1 MTTSPPVKILIVE
14 DELIIAADIAT
25 RLSRLGYAVVGQTDQ
40 AEQAVQLVGQLRP
53 DLVLMDIRLQGEG
66 DGITAA
72 DTIRRQYSVPVVYL
86 TAHADEATLQR
97 AKVTEPFGYILKPFA
112 ERELRTVIEMA
123 LYRHAAE
130 RRLQES
136 ERRFATTLTSIGDGV
151 VATDAVGRVTFLNP
165 VAEQLTGW
173 KLDEAVGR
181 PLTEIFRIINEE
193 TRQIVENPVE
203 KVLATGRIVGLANS
217 TVLIARD
224 GCEYPIDDCASPI
237 LDDAGQISGVVLVFR
252 DVTEERRREAEL
264 LQAQKMEAIGRLAGG
279 IAHDFNN
286 LLTVISGYTVLLR
299 EGLGAD
305 SPWREAIEQ
314 IETASRRGADLT
326 RQLLAYCRKQI
337 IQPRICSLNQLVTDS
352 LKMLRRVLPAAIELV
367 TELTPHDTTIKVDP
381 AQMDQ
386 VIVNLVLNARDAMP
400 DGGRLR
406 LTTFRGETQSGQ
418 DPFPTGGPFVA
429 LEVADTGTGMDP
441 ATMARIWEPFFT
453 TKEVGHG
460 TGLGL
465 STVYGIVKQA
475 GGHIVVKS
483 RRGEGSS
490 FVVAL
495 PGVEDT
501 VAARTTSVVASTF
514 PQGHET
520 ILLVDDDDAVRSLAA
535 MVLRSCGYKILE
547 ASSGIEAAEMVAHY
561 DDTIHLLLTDLVMP
575 QMSGRTLADIVRSQ
589 ISGIKVLFMTG
600 YSEVPMTQS
609 PAGEAV
615 WCLLKPSTPQQ
626 MAERVREVLDQVNP
640 SALGRA

>member
-615 WCLLKPSTPQQ
+615 WCLLKPFTPQQ

>member
-203 KVLATGRIVGLANS
+203 KVLATGRIVELANS

-615 WCLLKPSTPQQ
+615 WCLLKPFTPQQ

>member
-1 MTTSPPVKILIVE
+1 
-14 DELIIAADIAT
+14 
-25 RLSRLGYAVVGQTDQ
+25 
-40 AEQAVQLVGQLRP
+40 
-53 DLVLMDIRLQGEG
+53 
-66 DGITAA
+66 
-72 DTIRRQYSVPVVYL
+72 
-86 TAHADEATLQR
+86 
-97 AKVTEPFGYILKPFA
+97 
-112 ERELRTVIEMA
+112 
-123 LYRHAAE
+123 
-130 RRLQES
+130 
-136 ERRFATTLTSIGDGV
+136 
-151 VATDAVGRVTFLNP
+151 
-165 VAEQLTGW
+165 
-173 KLDEAVGR
+173 
-181 PLTEIFRIINEE
+181 
-193 TRQIVENPVE
+193 
-203 KVLATGRIVGLANS
+203 
-217 TVLIARD
+217 
-224 GCEYPIDDCASPI
+224 
-237 LDDAGQISGVVLVFR
+237 
-252 DVTEERRREAEL
+252 
-264 LQAQKMEAIGRLAGG
+264 
-279 IAHDFNN
+279 
-286 LLTVISGYTVLLR
+286 
-299 EGLGAD
+299 
-305 SPWREAIEQ
+305 
-314 IETASRRGADLT
+314 
-326 RQLLAYCRKQI
+326 
-337 IQPRICSLNQLVTDS
+337 
-352 LKMLRRVLPAAIELV
+352 
-367 TELTPHDTTIKVDP
+367 
-381 AQMDQ
+381 
-386 VIVNLVLNARDAMP
+386 
-400 DGGRLR
+400 
-406 LTTFRGETQSGQ
+406 
-418 DPFPTGGPFVA
+418 

-615 WCLLKPSTPQQ
+615 WCLLKPFTPQQ